1 MFEMATWKTVFGAVG
16 VLALLGIPVVL
27 WMRRRALKRARGS
40 ALGWGGIS
48 EGGSGGGAPD
58 VWEDVSSRFI
68 DDFIPEVP
76 AVEEE
81 KEESAQRES
90 AHETAV
96 NPPDSLDGLEE
107 GVRVIEEGNR
117 EVVAEDEVFPA
128 EGGAPPEDD
137 EEPSPG
143 VDEAPTAQTGD
154 AWWEVLPALEGAER
168 RSASDEVMDAAS
180 NEPLGSIVEG
190 EPSHH
195 PTGADARVAAEFVRE
210 AQFADEGVLADDD
223 EAPGAVEASEGADA
237 PLRMRIPAVS
247 ETRDNAD
254 SGSDAPGNE
263 EEGEVLHLTYEDQD
277 VADAPA
283 EPARED
289 RENVDDEALKAAR
302 ESPPEPQLEA
312 HDDEPLPSPTE
323 GLSPAEDEPDEVS
336 VDPQTLEPDE
346 APSLPEPEE
355 KAARALVA
363 EEDVISLIQ
372 RERAEDDVL
381 SQSATEHEK
390 AEGEEDAEALGF
402 PLEDDAEDLVSGA
415 APPPAA
421 AHEAPANTPS
431 ELIRELVADVCPG
444 DLLVADNMEHKL
456 PAWTTGVVNAA
467 GIDLGQRERTRQT
480 PASEEYLRLAI
491 LEMILGRDED
501 ATGHLKESLRRTSRL
516 APVLNAL
523 AVASYLRE
531 KVEPAISYSREAF
544 REAGRDVSIQAVVS
558 RNLGYFYQHKG
569 DDEKAAESYEKAIG
583 YIGPEGELRQ
593 LSTLRMRVG
602 RLFRR
607 LGDKEKAREHLSE
620 AAHLFHRSGDK
631 RNEARAHTA
640 LASVLNEA
648 SEYEAAQA
656 SLDEALNL
664 CQKIG
669 DKAGEALVYG
679 HMGVSFAAQ
688 EQFTRALRYYENA
701 LRLNRGLENR
711 KGEAANLNGMGNIH
725 YARGDLLEAREAYEA
740 ALEVSREQGNVLTQG
755 VILGSLGRVYFEG
768 SEWEASRARLSEA
781 RRIFQDLGAE
791 EALDSVMEMLRA
803 LEKRG
808 GE

>member
-1 MFEMATWKTVFGAVG
+1 MFEMATWKTVFGVVG
-16 VLALLGIPVVL
+16 VLALLGIPVVI
-27 WMRRRALKRARGS
+27 WMRRRASRRARGS
-40 ALGWGGIS
+40 APGWGGIS

-76 AVEEE
+76 DVEEE
-81 KEESAQRES
+81 KKEA
-90 AHETAV
+90 AHGGGVRETAV
-96 NPPDSLDGLEE
+96 NPPDSLDGAEE
-107 GVRVIEEGNR
+107 GVRVIEEGSR
-117 EVVAEDEVFPA
+117 EVVAEDEVSPA
-128 EGGAPPEDD
+128 EVGAPPEDD
-137 EEPSPG
+137 EEPSSG
-143 VDEAPTAQTGD
+143 VDDVPTAQAGD
-154 AWWEVLPALEGAER
+154 AWWEALPALEGAER
-168 RSASDEVMDAAS
+168 RSAADEVMDAAP
-180 NEPLGSIVEG
+180 NEPLGSPVEG
-190 EPSHH
+190 EPYHH
-195 PTGADARVAAEFVRE
+195 PTGADARAAAGFVRE

-223 EAPGAVEASEGADA
+223 EAPGAVETSEGADA
-237 PLRMRIPAVS
+237 PLRVRIPAVS
-247 ETRDNAD
+247 EARDNAD
-254 SGSDAPGNE
+254 SGGDAPDNE
-263 EEGEVLHLTYEDQD
+263 EEGEVLHLTYEGED

-289 RENVDDEALKAAR
+289 RENVDDEALKAER

-312 HDDEPLPSPTE
+312 RDDGPPPSLAE
-323 GLSPAEDEPDEVS
+323 GLSPAEDEPGEVS
-336 VDPQTLEPDE
+336 VDPQALEPDE

-372 RERAEDDVL
+372 RERAEDDAL
-381 SQSATEHEK
+381 SQSAAGHEK
-390 AEGEEDAEALGF
+390 AEAEEDAEALGF
-402 PLEDDAEDLVSGA
+402 PLEDDEELVPGA

-444 DLLVADNMEHKL
+444 DLLVAEDMEHKL
-456 PAWTTGVVNAA
+456 PAWTPGVVNAA
-467 GIDLGQRERTRQT
+467 GIDLGQRERARQT

-501 ATGHLKESLRRTSRL
+501 ATGHLKESLRRASRL

-558 RNLGYFYQHKG
+558 RNLGYFYQRKG

-607 LGDKEKAREHLSE
+607 LGDKEKAGEHLSE

-669 DKAGEALVYG
+669 DKAGEALVYS

-740 ALEVSREQGNVLTQG
+740 ALEVSREQGNILTQG
-755 VILGSLGRVYFEG
+755 VISGSLGRVYFEG

-791 EALDSVMEMLRA
+791 EALDSVMETLRA